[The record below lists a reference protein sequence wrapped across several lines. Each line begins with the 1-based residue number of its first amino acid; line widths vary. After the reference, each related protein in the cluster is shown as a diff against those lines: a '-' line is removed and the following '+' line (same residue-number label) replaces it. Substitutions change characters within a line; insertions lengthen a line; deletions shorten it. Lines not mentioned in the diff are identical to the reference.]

1 MKRLFPWLWPLLVG
15 GVSLG
20 ITGWLW
26 HHERQT
32 QQLTLR
38 GNFDFGLR
46 QTANRIEQ
54 RVASQEQ
61 MLRGVRGLFDA
72 SAMVSQ
78 ADFSRYVAALTAGA
92 GFAGLHTIG
101 YAPLTPGGL
110 APVTF
115 AAPMIDPIVR
125 ALGDNFLADPLR
137 RAAMLQA
144 RDSGGIAITARL
156 RAEGA
161 PDPAA
166 DSGFLLFMPLYARGS
181 APANVAE
188 RRARLTG
195 WIFAS
200 FSINDLMS
208 SLYGEGTPGLD
219 VQVHDGVDVTPASR
233 LYPTTAA
240 TTTTATVTATT
251 ATTAANNAAA
261 DAVPGAVRPA
271 RFDAQEYIGF
281 AGHTWT
287 LRVRSTPAFEQQYSD
302 DGAQIIAVSGSGL
315 SLLLALLTW
324 QWFTG
329 RERAEATARTM
340 TRQLRDS
347 SERYR
352 RIVDTADEGIWM
364 VDADAR
370 TSFVNPKLQQMLGF
384 EAGEMLG
391 RPWTDFMD
399 DAGRLAM
406 AAVGQA
412 LADTGHARHLDLC
425 FRRKD
430 GTGLWATL
438 STSAILDDAGLGNG
452 WLTMVTDVTERQQA
466 EARRVALEGQ
476 LLQSQKME
484 AIGTLAGGIAHDFN
498 NILAVILGN
507 RALAEQ
513 ALETGHPATTWLAQI
528 QLAGERGRH
537 LVHQIVAFSRQQP
550 QVRIKQALHPLLEE
564 AAKLLRATLPAGV
577 TLEVVADDPSI
588 WVSADATQLQQ
599 VLMNL
604 CTNAWHALHGG
615 SGRIVIG
622 LDAVALDAAAVARLG
637 LAAPGRY
644 AHVWVSDDGSGMDE
658 ATQARIFEPFFTTKP
673 VGQGTGLGLS
683 VVHGIVKS
691 HGGAITVHSL
701 PGHGSSFDLYLPVE
715 VQAAPAVPGV
725 AAPAASAAAP
735 QGRGEQV
742 LYVDDD
748 PVMMVLVEDLLKRAG
763 YRVICLGDPRQ
774 ALARAGEPGDPVDIV
789 VTDFNMPELSG
800 LDIAAELRRL
810 RPGLPVV
817 ITTGYVS
824 ETLRS
829 QAQQL
834 GVLQVLQKEYTL
846 EQLAG
851 VVHQCLA
858 AGR

>member
-1 MKRLFPWLWPLLVG
+1 MKRTLPWLWPLLVG
-15 GVSLG
+15 GLSLAV
-20 ITGWLW
+20 TGWLW
-26 HHERQT
+26 QHERQT

-72 SAMVSQ
+72 SAVVSQ

-92 GFAGLHTIG
+92 GFAGLHTIA
-101 YAPLTPGGL
+101 YAPLATGEV

-115 AAPMIDPIVR
+115 AAPTIDPIVR
-125 ALGDNFLADPLR
+125 ALGDNPLADPLR

-144 RDSGGIAITARL
+144 RDSGGIAITPRL
-156 RAEGA
+156 RAEGV

-166 DSGFLLFMPLYARGS
+166 DSGFLLFLPLYARGT
-181 APANVAE
+181 APASVAE

-195 WIFAS
+195 WVFAS

-219 VQVHDGVDVTPASR
+219 VQVHDGVDVTPATR
-233 LYPTTAA
+233 LYPTNATAA
-240 TTTTATVTATT
+240 A
-251 ATTAANNAAA
+251 NAAPA
-261 DAVPGAVRPA
+261 GAHPA

-287 LRVRSTPAFEQQYSD
+287 LRVRSTPAFDQQYSD
-302 DGAQIIAVSGSGL
+302 DGARIIAIAGSGL
-315 SLLLALLTW
+315 SLVLALLTW

-329 RERAEATARTM
+329 RERAEASARTM

-347 SERYR
+347 SARYR

-370 TSFVNPKLQQMLGF
+370 TAFVNPKLQQMLGF

-399 DAGRLAM
+399 DAGRLAV

-412 LADTGHARHLDLC
+412 LADTGHARHPDLC

-430 GTGLWATL
+430 GTDLWATL
-438 STSAILDDAGLGNG
+438 STSAILDEAGQGNG

-513 ALETGHPATTWLAQI
+513 ALDAGHPAAARLAQI
-528 QLAGERGRH
+528 QQAGERGRH

-564 AAKLLRATLPAGV
+564 AAKLLRATLPARV
-577 TLEVVADDPSI
+577 ALEVVADDSSV
-588 WVSADATQLQQ
+588 WVNADATQLQQ

-622 LDAVALDAAAVARLG
+622 LDAVALDAAAAERLG

-658 ATQARIFEPFFTTKP
+658 ATQAHIFEPFFTTKP

-701 PGHGSSFDLYLPVE
+701 PGQGSCFDLYLPVE
-715 VQAAPAVPGV
+715 VQAAAAVAGV

-748 PVMMVLVEDLLKRAG
+748 PVMMVLVEDLLKCAG
-763 YRVICLGDPRQ
+763 YRVIGLGDPRQ
-774 ALARAGEPGDPVDIV
+774 ALARASEQGDPVDIV

-800 LDIAAELRRL
+800 LDIAAELQRL

-858 AGR
+858 AGK

>member
-1 MKRLFPWLWPLLVG
+1 MKRILPWLWPLLVG
-15 GVSLG
+15 GVSLAV
-20 ITGWLW
+20 TGWLW
-26 HHERQT
+26 QHERQT

-72 SAMVSQ
+72 SAVVSQ

-92 GFAGLHTIG
+92 GFAGLHTIA
-101 YAPLTPGGL
+101 YAPLATGEV

-115 AAPMIDPIVR
+115 AAPTIDPIVR
-125 ALGDNFLADPLR
+125 ALGDNPLADPLR

-144 RDSGGIAITARL
+144 RDSGGIAITPRL
-156 RAEGA
+156 RAEGV

-166 DSGFLLFMPLYARGS
+166 DSGFLLFLPLYARGT
-181 APANVAE
+181 APASVAE

-195 WIFAS
+195 WVFAS

-219 VQVHDGVDVTPASR
+219 VQVHDGVDVTPATR
-233 LYPTTAA
+233 LYPTNATAA
-240 TTTTATVTATT
+240 A
-251 ATTAANNAAA
+251 NAAPA
-261 DAVPGAVRPA
+261 AAHPA

-287 LRVRSTPAFEQQYSD
+287 LRVRSTPAFDQQYSD
-302 DGAQIIAVSGSGL
+302 DGARIIAIAGSGL
-315 SLLLALLTW
+315 SLVLALLTW

-329 RERAEATARTM
+329 RERAEASARTM

-347 SERYR
+347 SARYR

-399 DAGRLAM
+399 DAGRLAV

-412 LADTGHARHLDLC
+412 LVDTGHARHPDLC

-430 GTGLWATL
+430 GTDLWATL
-438 STSAILDDAGLGNG
+438 STSAILDEAGQGNG

-513 ALETGHPATTWLAQI
+513 ALDAGHPATARLAQI
-528 QLAGERGRH
+528 QQAGERGRH

-564 AAKLLRATLPAGV
+564 AAKLLRATLPARV
-577 TLEVVADDPSI
+577 ALEVVADDSSV
-588 WVSADATQLQQ
+588 WVNADATQLQQ

-622 LDAVALDAAAVARLG
+622 LDAVALDAAAAERLG

-658 ATQARIFEPFFTTKP
+658 ATQAHIFEPFFTTKP

-701 PGHGSSFDLYLPVE
+701 PGQGSCFDLYLPVE
-715 VQAAPAVPGV
+715 VQAAAAVAGV

-748 PVMMVLVEDLLKRAG
+748 PVMMVLVEDLLKCAG
-763 YRVICLGDPRQ
+763 YRVIGLGDPRQ
-774 ALARAGEPGDPVDIV
+774 ALARASEQDDPVDIV

-800 LDIAAELRRL
+800 LDIAAELQRL

-858 AGR
+858 AGK